1 MKQQDR
7 IAKAY
12 CGLPTDQLAALAFHY
27 MAVDN
32 DLEMKRVTDAVP
44 LKVYRCHDE
53 AYEAR
58 LDGLARLASHW
69 AVAHWRLR
77 AQAAESLNSSLA
89 VLRRGDEHE
98 QAGGLLDAHEQAETY
113 LLALDAALLAVCA
126 DNNLDPSDIRRM
138 AGAEPYKAM
147 REGMTPDGEMQAAME
162 SAFAKVLGV

>member
-98 QAGGLLDAHEQAETY
+98 QAGGLLDAREQAETH

-126 DNNLDPSDIRRM
+126 EINIDPADIRRM
-138 AGAEPYKAM
+138 AGAEPFQSS
-147 REGMTPDGEMQAAME
+147 REGVVPDSEMKMAME
-162 SAFAKVLGV
+162 FAFAEMLGR